1 MRSDET
7 PDETSDETSD
17 HTSDKTSDAD
27 GIGLTRRAFME
38 HGTAIAAAAIL
49 ATHVSQV
56 QAGPSGMPP
65 ASTPSHPAG
74 KEKMAI
80 LCIIRYEIDP
90 YQRDAFQEYASRW
103 GRIIPRCG
111 AALLGYFLP
120 WQGTNY
126 VGWGLIGPFDSLAA
140 YERYQQRLHQDPE
153 ARENL
158 EFAQERRC
166 IVHEE
171 RNFVEVVAGTLGIP
185 AAG

>member
-1 MRSDET
+1 MSSDET
-7 PDETSDETSD
+7 PDDT
-17 HTSDKTSDAD
+17 
-27 GIGLTRRAFME
+27 GLTRRAFVAA
-38 HGTAIAAAAIL
+38 GSAIATTALIAA
-49 ATHVSQV
+49 Q
-56 QAGPSGMPP
+56 GPEAHARALGAPS
-65 ASTPSHPAG
+65 ASSPQHPAG
-74 KEKMAI
+74 GHEMAI
-80 LCIIRYEIDP
+80 VCIIRYEIDP

-111 AALLGYFLP
+111 ASLTGYFLP
-120 WQGTNY
+120 WQGTSY

-158 EFAQERRC
+158 KFAQERRF

-171 RNFVEVVAGTLGIP
+171 RNFVEVVPGTFAIP